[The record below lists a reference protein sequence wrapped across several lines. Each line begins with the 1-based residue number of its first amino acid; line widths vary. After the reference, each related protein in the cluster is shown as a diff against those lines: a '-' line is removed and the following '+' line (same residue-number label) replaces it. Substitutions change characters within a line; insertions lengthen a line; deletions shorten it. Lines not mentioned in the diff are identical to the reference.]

1 MCSSSR
7 LGGGRR
13 GGSLWKSKTWLR
25 NNQRMRNRV
34 CLSYSKRLTHSSV
47 TLEKLYQRLLHYRQQ
62 ASSFFSSAPLFNE
75 NKR

>member
-34 CLSYSKRLTHSSV
+34 CLSYSKTHSSV

-62 ASSFFSSAPLFNE
+62 ASSFFS
-75 NKR
+75 